1 MYTPKNQKRENGCNS
16 FIVKKFTL
24 VELLVVIAIIAILA
38 SMLLPALNKAR
49 EKANGIAC
57 KSQLKQVGYR
67 LLLYADENNGWVFQ
81 YGGSTRWWQFMKFET
96 SNLKRTNMACP
107 STPSL
112 NVYQTYGT
120 YLTTTLSS
128 IVSRVDWKY
137 YHRLGGNIKNPSKY
151 FFMGDSS
158 TSSGTQND
166 FFYSYNASGDD
177 ANLCIR
183 HQGKANIWFADGHV
197 EDPNRSELKPNY
209 DIRCVRIPTGQ
220 QIDL

>member
-1 MYTPKNQKRENGCNS
+1 MGMQEREKHKLINLKS
-16 FIVKKFTL
+16 FTL
-24 VELLVVIAIIAILA
+24 IELLVVIAIIAILA

-49 EKANGIAC
+49 EKAKGIAC

-67 LLLYADENNGWVFQ
+67 LLLYADENDGWAFQ
-81 YGGSTRWWQFMKFET
+81 YGGDERWWQFMKFTKTNFE
-96 SNLKRTNMACP
+96 RTKMACP
-107 STPSL
+107 STPSA

-120 YLTTTLSS
+120 YLTTQLSS

-151 FFMGDSS
+151 FFLGDSS
-158 TSSGTQND
+158 NPSGIQTEV
-166 FFYSYNASGDD
+166 FYSYNATGDD
-177 ANLCIR
+177 QNLCLR

-197 EDPNRSELKPNY
+197 ENPNRSELKPNY
-209 DIRCVRIPTGQ
+209 GIRCVRTSTGY